1 MKNWQLVFW
10 QEVRNQFRRKA
21 YLFSTFGIPLIAL
34 LAYGGY
40 TIYDNLTEE
49 NKEAEETIQAEFEG
63 EKRVGYV
70 DLTGSFPSPD
80 PESPFSQFVTRYD
93 DFSSGEAAIENDEI
107 NRLYVIEE
115 DYFESGRVSM
125 WLESFNVTAVDS
137 NIMDAFLLYSIADD
151 TDPYVIAR
159 LRVPT
164 TDIIETRITQGEVRT
179 GDSQQDFWLV
189 YAFSLVLMVATF
201 GASGYLMQSVVEE
214 KESMTIEIILTS
226 VRPLALLVGKLL
238 AMALTGLFQIGLW
251 MAVMVFIANQLSV
264 QFVDFSSLEIKPSA
278 VVLAVVYFFL
288 GFGLT
293 GGFFAAI
300 ASIINT
306 TREGSSYSS
315 IVTLPSVVPFFFITA
330 ITEDPNSTLA
340 VVLSLIPFTAPL
352 TMIMRSSLTSVPT
365 GELIA
370 SMALMVIAIVVVMWM
385 ATRLFRVN
393 TLLRGSVPKLKDI
406 PKLIF
411 QG

>member
-1 MKNWQLVFW
+1 MKNWQIVFW

-93 DFSSGEAAIENDEI
+93 DFSSGEAAIEKDEI

-189 YAFSLVLMVATF
+189 YAFSLALMVATF

-264 QFVDFSSLEIKPSA
+264 QFVDFSSLEIKPLA

>member
-1 MKNWQLVFW
+1 MKNWQIVFW
-10 QEVRNQFRRKA
+10 QEMRNQFRRKA

-251 MAVMVFIANQLSV
+251 IAVMVFIANQLSV

-340 VVLSLIPFTAPL
+340 VALSLIPFTAPL

-370 SMALMVIAIVVVMWM
+370 SMVLMVIAIVVVMWM